1 MVAVIGKKLLNEKMV
16 WAACRRCNGAG
27 KTRPARR
34 RDTGNRPIFR
44 ECEWTG
50 PGKPVIL
57 GQAARNCV
65 EFSEDWMLFPVA
77 AISARPARSFRR
89 LVGSVAFSALIGLA
103 LPLAGADAARAAGP
117 SAFAQSLA
125 AAAAS
130 EEAIAAFYRSHGYDT
145 LWTGADDAGR
155 RAALFAALATANDHG
170 LPPARYDALGLKA
183 AFRSAATEGDLG
195 RLEVAMTRAYLTW
208 AGDLTSGMLE
218 PKKIDP
224 TIVREIAQ
232 EDPARLLA
240 AIATGDPAAVL
251 QGLVPKSDVYAQLMK
266 AKFALED
273 SVANGDWGAP
283 VEGGALKPGDTGARV
298 VALRDRLVRMGYL
311 SRSAT
316 ASYDRAIQAAV
327 QAFQLS
333 HGLPADGVAG
343 EGTLREINLSAQD
356 RLKSVIVAME
366 RERWMDID
374 RSTRHIWVN
383 EPDFT
388 ARIVDHGRTVFR
400 TRVVIGKNVPDQ
412 RSPEFS
418 DVMEHMVINP
428 SWGVPRS
435 ITVKEY
441 LPLLQRNPNAVG
453 HLQVVDGKGRVV
465 PRGAVNFA
473 AYSAKTFPFA
483 LRQPPS
489 DGNALGK
496 VKFMFPNPYN
506 IYLHDT
512 PSKSLF
518 KEDLR
523 AFSHGCIRVADP
535 FDLAHMLLSVQSDN
549 AEEEF
554 EADLK
559 TGRETIV
566 KFEKTIPV
574 HLVYFTAYPEAKG
587 RMGFR
592 RDVYGRDAKLWEALQ
607 EAGVALGPV
616 SG

>member
-1 MVAVIGKKLLNEKMV
+1 MTFSAAVFPFPLGS
-16 WAACRRCNGAG
+16 AG
-27 KTRPARR
+27 
-34 RDTGNRPIFR
+34 
-44 ECEWTG
+44 
-50 PGKPVIL
+50 L
-57 GQAARNCV
+57 
-65 EFSEDWMLFPVA
+65 
-77 AISARPARSFRR
+77 RR
-89 LVGSVAFSALIGLA
+89 LIGSAALSTLIGLG
-103 LPLAGADAARAAGP
+103 LPLAGPGVQAGP
-117 SAFAQSLA
+117 TAFAQSLA
-125 AAAAS
+125 AAAGTD
-130 EEAIAAFYRSHGYDT
+130 EAIAAFYRDRGYDT
-145 LWTGADDAGR
+145 LWTGAEDAPR
-155 RAALFAALATANDHG
+155 REALFAALATANDHG
-170 LPPARYDALGLKA
+170 LPPARYDAQGLKA
-183 AFRSAATEGDLG
+183 AFRSAQTEGDLG

-208 AGDLTSGMLE
+208 AQDLTSGMLD
-218 PKKIDP
+218 PSKIDA
-224 TIVREIAQ
+224 TIVRDIRKD
-232 EDPARLLA
+232 DPAVLLA
-240 AIATGDPAAVL
+240 AIATGATGDVL
-251 QGLVPKSDVYAQLMK
+251 QDLVPKSDVYAQLMK
-266 AKFALED
+266 AKIGLED
-273 SVANGDWGAP
+273 AIASGGWGETVP
-283 VEGGALKPGDTGARV
+283 GGALVPGDSGARV
-298 VALRDRLVRMGYL
+298 VALRDRLIRMGYL
-311 SRSAT
+311 GRSA
-316 ASYDRAIQAAV
+316 AAEYDRAIRAAV
-327 QAFQLS
+327 QAFQLA

-343 EGTLREINLSAQD
+343 EGTLREINLAAEE

-366 RERWMDID
+366 RERWLEID
-374 RSTRHIWVN
+374 RTARHIWVN

-388 ARIVDHGRTVFR
+388 ARIVDHGRTIFR

-496 VKFMFPNPYN
+496 VKFMFPNQWN

-518 KEDLR
+518 KEDVR

-535 FDLAHMLLSVQSDN
+535 FDLAHALLSVQSEN

-554 EADLK
+554 ESDLK

-566 KFEKTIPV
+566 KFDKTIPV

-587 RMGFR
+587 RMGYR
-592 RDVYGRDAKLWEALQ
+592 RDVYGRDARLWEALQ
-607 EAGVALGPV
+607 DAGVALGPV